1 MYSLHKNRVV
11 NNFVST
17 SKLCFS
23 KAQFVCY
30 ERQDQISIDNITV
43 VVLLPMLPLPR
54 LLLSLISSQT
64 FGVENYAET
73 FQKKDL
79 YRF

>member
-1 MYSLHKNRVV
+1 MFFKAAAGACQRSRG
-11 NNFVST
+11 
-17 SKLCFS
+17 
-23 KAQFVCY
+23 AQFVCF